1 MKKMKLWMLAAI
13 LVCGTAVSLTGCK
26 KCNCKALETAQE
38 TAQQESAPQ
47 AVSSEELIR
56 TSQSWD
62 GVELPDYFQGR
73 PELVAVKYVFPAGK
87 KLGWHHHPVMNY
99 GVLVQGEL
107 TIIGLDGK
115 TKVVH
120 EGEAVV
126 EMVGTI
132 HHGENRGTKDCI
144 LYMFYLSQKD
154 LPLAVQHPEITE
166 L

>member
-1 MKKMKLWMLAAI
+1 MEKNKIFLIWTTATTMFLA
-13 LVCGTAVSLTGCK
+13 LVATFTFTSCK
-26 KCNCKALETAQE
+26 KVHTDNPV
-38 TAQQESAPQ
+38 QQVEST
-47 AVSSEELIR
+47 ELIR

-73 PELVAVKYVFPAGK
+73 PELVAVKYVFPPGQ
-87 KLGWHHHPVMNY
+87 KLGWHHHVAMNY
-99 GVLVQGEL
+99 GVLTQGEL
-107 TIIGLDGK
+107 TIIGQDGK

-132 HHGENRGTKDCI
+132 HHGENKGTKPVI

-154 LPLAVQHPEITE
+154 MPLAVQHPEIPLE
-166 L
+166 

>member
-1 MKKMKLWMLAAI
+1 MDKTAKKPKRLWMLAAI
-13 LVCGTAVSLTGCK
+13 LILICCGFGVMMTCK
-26 KCNCKALETAQE
+26 KGDADNSVTVVK
-38 TAQQESAPQ
+38 
-47 AVSSEELIR
+47 SEELIR

-73 PELVAVKYVFPAGK
+73 PELVAVKYVFPPGQ
-87 KLGWHHHPVMNY
+87 KLGWHHHVAMNY

-107 TIIGLDGK
+107 TIIGQDGK

-132 HHGENRGTKDCI
+132 HHGENRGKKPVI

-154 LPLAVQHPEITE
+154 MPLAVQHPEIPLE
-166 L
+166 

>member
-1 MKKMKLWMLAAI
+1 MIRKTNLWFVAAV
-13 LVCGTAVSLTGCK
+13 LLCGMVAVSYGLTSCE
-26 KCNCKALETAQE
+26 KAKAQE
-38 TAQQESAPQ
+38 DADVEQ
-47 AVSSEELIR
+47 VVSEELIR

-99 GVLVQGEL
+99 GILVQGEL
-107 TIIGLDGK
+107 TIIGQDGQ

-120 EGEAVV
+120 EGEPVV
-126 EMVGTI
+126 EMVNTI
-132 HHGENRGTKDCI
+132 HHGENRGSKPVV

-154 LPLAVQHPEITE
+154 LPLAVQHPEIPLE
-166 L
+166 